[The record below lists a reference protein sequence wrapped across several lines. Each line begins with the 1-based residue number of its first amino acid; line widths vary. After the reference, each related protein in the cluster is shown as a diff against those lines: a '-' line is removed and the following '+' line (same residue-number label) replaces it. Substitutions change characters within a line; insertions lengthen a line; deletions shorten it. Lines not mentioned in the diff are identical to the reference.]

1 MFKHRKIT
9 DYQAQESWGVLK
21 NTVSREKAFQATSI
35 IAEAAAKD
43 MLEMSGESSKSIDR
57 IYVKLRDGLPMAT
70 GMRKVLPNVDI
81 RYIISQEK
89 QGSGPF
95 KAPISIFGEHDDYVS
110 DIVYFADPMNATG
123 NTASKSLRL
132 LRKLFPYK
140 KALVSHVAANDI
152 GIKYLQTTLDEF
164 SIDGYMNYAFNSKRL
179 NASGYMEDGLALTPD
194 IGDKLFGTLGSDYSI
209 FNIQEELRNVIKT
222 QAGKVELLNGSI
234 LHLIQKAYQEKYAA
248 DRLAQWM
255 TKDWITAALQWYC
268 AVQEFPFKQVT
279 QRQVHTLINNL
290 HERDFLVATERPISM
305 GTIYVYSLTEDGYE
319 YTSRVYL
326 PVLSENG
333 LTNKIA
339 QHYNFLIHL
348 PPRGIW
354 RNIRDKPMWR

>member
-1 MFKHRKIT
+1 MFQHRKIT
-9 DYQAQESWGVLK
+9 DYQTQESWIILK
-21 NTVSREKAFQATSI
+21 KTVSREKAFQATSVI
-35 IAEAAAKD
+35 GEAAARD
-43 MLEMSGESSKSIDR
+43 MLEMSGESPKSIDR

-89 QGSGPF
+89 QGDSPF

-110 DIVYFADPMNATG
+110 DVVYFADPMNATG

-132 LRKLFPYK
+132 LRNLFPYK

-152 GIKYLQTTLDEF
+152 GIKYLQTTLDEYA
-164 SIDGYMNYAFNSKRL
+164 IDGYMNYAFNSKKL
-179 NASGYMEDGLALTPD
+179 NASGYMEDGLALTRD

-209 FNIQEELRNVIKT
+209 FNIQEELRNVMKT

-234 LHLIQKAYQEKYAA
+234 LHLIQKSRMERYAT
-248 DRLAQWM
+248 DREAQWM

-268 AVQEFPFKQVT
+268 AVQEFPFKNVT
-279 QRQVHTLINNL
+279 RRQVHSLIDNL
-290 HERDFLVATERPISM
+290 YDRDFLVAMERPIAT
-305 GTIYVYSLTEDGYE
+305 GTTHVYSLTEDGEE

-333 LTNKIA
+333 LAEKIER
-339 QHYNFLIHL
+339 HYHFLLHL
-348 PPRGIW
+348 SPHGIW
-354 RNIRDKPMWR
+354 RNIRDKSWR